1 MHTAYLLVSCRS
13 DLRNS
18 SVVEDDDRTVL
29 AKPVQQQRIDVVHP
43 LAKVLHEDQGH
54 ARLPAHVPVRTGQ
67 TSTLA
72 RAGDSRPLT
81 LYHHWNRALLSVVG
95 ALTGRTDFTQ
105 LAERWNPAHLSRIE
119 RVAIYS
125 AFLAT

>member
-1 MHTAYLLVSCRS
+1 MMFVPRGDFRSVAKPTELTQLGWFEIGMHTAYLLVSCRS

-54 ARLPAHVPVRTGQ
+54 ARLPAQVPVGI
-67 TSTLA
+67 
-72 RAGDSRPLT
+72 AGPAGLDVLRDGGGV
-81 LYHHWNRALLSVVG
+81 SV
-95 ALTGRTDFTQ
+95 
-105 LAERWNPAHLSRIE
+105 
-119 RVAIYS
+119 
-125 AFLAT
+125 